1 MKEITVRIL
10 TAADIDMLC
19 DFEENARI
27 TEPDIW
33 MEDFNKE
40 DFRSKLLSLDIDTM
54 MNNKIFIALEN
65 NKIVGRCD
73 LMLMTSLMDFY
84 KSGYIDWIYILKN
97 KRGSGI
103 AHSLIYY
110 IENYLKSEDYKYY
123 YLFTASNDQAQKFYH
138 SQNRSFNISIKEI
151 AEKDL

>member
-1 MKEITVRIL
+1 
-10 TAADIDMLC
+10 
-19 DFEENARI
+19 
-27 TEPDIW
+27 
-33 MEDFNKE
+33 
-40 DFRSKLLSLDIDTM
+40 
-54 MNNKIFIALEN
+54 
-65 NKIVGRCD
+65 
-73 LMLMTSLMDFY
+73 MDFY

-138 SQNRSFNISIKEI
+138 SKNRLFNISIKEI